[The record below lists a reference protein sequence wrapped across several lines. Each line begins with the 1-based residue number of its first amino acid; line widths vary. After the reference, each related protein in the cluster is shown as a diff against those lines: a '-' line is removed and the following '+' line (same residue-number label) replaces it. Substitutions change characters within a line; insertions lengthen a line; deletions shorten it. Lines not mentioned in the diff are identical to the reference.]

1 MEMVTPYESE
11 IFSNRDKTQ
20 QKTNQS
26 LNPGFRYFN
35 TLITMGGTVALRFPI
50 PTILWPESYRV
61 VVKYIEMFEKR
72 MISSFPEYW
81 VNLTKTL

>member
-50 PTILWPESYRV
+50 ATFFLWPESYRPA
-61 VVKYIEMFEKR
+61 VKYIDMFKKKE
-72 MISSFPEYW
+72 
-81 VNLTKTL
+81 